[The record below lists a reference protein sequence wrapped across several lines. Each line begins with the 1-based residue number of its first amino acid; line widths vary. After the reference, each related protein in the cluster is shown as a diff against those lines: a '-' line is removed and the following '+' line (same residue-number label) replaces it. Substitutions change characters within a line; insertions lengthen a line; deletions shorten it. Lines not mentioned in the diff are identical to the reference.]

1 MLDNNHPD
9 NHSFPTIIIYLTIM
23 IKLSTS
29 ASFRSIG
36 KIIALFNLYLD
47 LNIKAPSHV
56 SILTWVKKFG
66 IYKLECVAHKADDWV
81 IILDESVQFGHSKLL
96 VVLGIRESMIDFTRS
111 LQYEDMVCLKLK
123 ASQSWKSDEIL
134 DIIKSVENEV
144 GKIKYAV
151 ADMGNS
157 IKKAISLHNIQHVAD
172 ITHIISLIFKEIFG
186 KDPQFK
192 EYITMLSKLRGEM
205 PLTEIS
211 HLLPPKQRANSRF
224 MNLKPIFNWG
234 KEMVSAL
241 PFMNIPKKYKEKLET
256 IYQYKDLILQT
267 CELIDKANKI
277 QKILK
282 NNGLSM
288 DSKRKCLRLFSKT
301 DNPKTQQFKQKI
313 TDYFNDILN
322 KFPKKTTILCTSDM
336 IESSFGKFKFYTNKN
351 TSIGITN
358 LALTIPAF
366 LGKTEIT
373 DVHKGLS
380 TIKINNLKN
389 WSAEYIG
396 DTELKKRRN
405 AINMG

>member
-1 MLDNNHPD
+1 
-9 NHSFPTIIIYLTIM
+9 
-23 IKLSTS
+23 
-29 ASFRSIG
+29 
-36 KIIALFNLYLD
+36 
-47 LNIKAPSHV
+47 
-56 SILTWVKKFG
+56 
-66 IYKLECVAHKADDWV
+66 VAHKADDWV

>member
-96 VVLGIRESMIDFTRS
+96 VVLGIRESMIDFTRP

-144 GKIKYAV
+144 GTIKYAV

-186 KDPQFK
+186 KDPQFE
-192 EYITMLSKLRGEM
+192 EYITKLSKLRGEM

-301 DNPKTQQFKQKI
+301 DNPKTRQFKQKI

-380 TIKINNLKN
+380 MIKVDNLKS

-405 AINMG
+405 AMNMG